1 MPTPSTTRANY
12 GDTTNQIMQAAGL
25 FAAHMQRNSMIAKM
39 TGPMPKGTAGASAT
53 LRKQSTQHMPIVT
66 AQDLSKGDGDEV
78 TFHLLNPMKA
88 KPIMGGAWAE
98 GRGTGMSIA
107 QDKLRVNQAR
117 FPVSLGD
124 SMTDIR
130 SPADFRALGRPAAQN
145 LMDRYIDQ
153 SLLVHM
159 AGARGF
165 QDNMEWVIP
174 LASDPDFASIM
185 INTVKAPTKNRHFL
199 ADATDYVKAFALS
212 GSDVDLGTTDVFS
225 IDTVDAM
232 RTVMDSL
239 ALPPP
244 SIQIPGDAAAEDS
257 PLRLW
262 LLSPAQF
269 DTFAASSTYRTYQA
283 NALAR
288 AAQAKQHP
296 LFLGPDTAL
305 WNGFLLKKM
314 PRPIRFYTTN
324 SMKYCASATT
334 ETESSAPIAAALT
347 LGTYAVD
354 RSIILGGQ
362 ALAHALAASRNSGI
376 PFFWNEETLDHGDK
390 TELLIG
396 AIRGCS
402 KVRFAVADESGTDVY
417 TDYGAVVVDTTVKT
431 PGGVY

>member
-1 MPTPSTTRANY
+1 MPNTTTHAAY
-12 GDTTNQIMQAAGL
+12 GDTTNNIKQAVGL
-25 FAAHMQRNSMIAKM
+25 FAAHMQRNGMMASMS
-39 TGPMPKGTAGASAT
+39 GPMPKGTAGAAST
-53 LRKQSTQHMPIVT
+53 LRKQTTQHMPIVT
-66 AQDLSKGDGDEV
+66 CQDLSKGDGDEV

-88 KPIMGGAWAE
+88 KPIMGSAWAE
-98 GRGTGMSIA
+98 GRGTAMSLS
-107 QDKLRVNQAR
+107 QDKLRVNQSR

-165 QDNMEWVIP
+165 QDNMEWVVP
-174 LASDPDFASIM
+174 TTDDADFSKIM
-185 INTVKAPTKNRHFL
+185 VNTVKAPTKNRHFL
-199 ADATDYVKAFALS
+199 ADATDAVKPFGVVS
-212 GSDVDLGTTDVFS
+212 TDVDLGTTDLFS

-232 RTVMDSL
+232 RSVLDSMS
-239 ALPPP
+239 LPPP
-244 SIQIPGDAAAEDS
+244 GIQVPGDAAAEDS

-288 AAQAKQHP
+288 ASQAKQHP

-314 PRPIRFYTTN
+314 PRPIRFYAGNT
-324 SMKYCASATT
+324 MKYCASATT
-334 ETESSAPIAAALT
+334 ETESSTLVPSALT
-347 LGTYAVD
+347 AGTYAVD

-362 ALAHALAASRNSGI
+362 AVAQALAAARMSGI
-376 PFFWNEETLDHGDK
+376 PFFWSEKELDHGDK
-390 TELLIG
+390 VELLIG
-396 AIRGCS
+396 AIRGVS
-402 KVRFAVADESGTDVY
+402 KVRFAVDTDVGSII
-417 TDYGAVVVDTTVKT
+417 TDYGVTVVDTVVKT
-431 PGGVY
+431 PGGVQ